1 MTKLRKTLKGSF
13 SITKFEDEKSAS
25 LVTSIN
31 ARSWNFK
38 VKMRLGRPWPSFFVA
53 YKVRMVCAYFQ
64 KNFFLL
70 CFPFCCQSIS
80 FRLNCSSEKKKTVLQ
95 SSKKWHLPKLRFF
108 KSWPKSSWVTFEH
121 ANSSAAWWK
130 FIGVITK

>member
-1 MTKLRKTLKGSF
+1 MLQNTPKCWKKAYNTLEGFKRLTRSRKTSKGSF

-64 KNFFLL
+64 KNFF
-70 CFPFCCQSIS
+70 CFASLFA
-80 FRLNCSSEKKKTVLQ
+80 
-95 SSKKWHLPKLRFF
+95 
-108 KSWPKSSWVTFEH
+108 
-121 ANSSAAWWK
+121 ANQ
-130 FIGVITK
+130 FLFG

>member
-1 MTKLRKTLKGSF
+1 MTKSRKTSKGSF

-64 KNFFLL
+64 KNFFFALL
-70 CFPFCCQSIS
+70 PFLLPINFFSVKLL
-80 FRLNCSSEKKKTVLQ
+80 FRKEENRFTKLKKVT
-95 SSKKWHLPKLRFF
+95 SSKTEIF
-108 KSWPKSSWVTFEH
+108 KCWPKSSWVTFEH